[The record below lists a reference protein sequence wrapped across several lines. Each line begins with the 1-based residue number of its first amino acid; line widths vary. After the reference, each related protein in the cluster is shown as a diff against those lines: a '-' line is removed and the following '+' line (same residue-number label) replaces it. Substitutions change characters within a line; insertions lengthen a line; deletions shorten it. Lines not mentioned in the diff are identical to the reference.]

1 MKQMGTAKDHHKGT
15 SQGFEDTQVEYWAKF
30 IQLQDLQCQCKLS
43 FAQYL
48 LNLSGRWQSQF
59 LGTQLCSRQYTTE
72 ISVNIAKKS
81 QWVYAKHI
89 IRTS

>member
-43 FAQYL
+43 FAQ
-48 LNLSGRWQSQF
+48 
-59 LGTQLCSRQYTTE
+59 
-72 ISVNIAKKS
+72 
-81 QWVYAKHI
+81 
-89 IRTS
+89 